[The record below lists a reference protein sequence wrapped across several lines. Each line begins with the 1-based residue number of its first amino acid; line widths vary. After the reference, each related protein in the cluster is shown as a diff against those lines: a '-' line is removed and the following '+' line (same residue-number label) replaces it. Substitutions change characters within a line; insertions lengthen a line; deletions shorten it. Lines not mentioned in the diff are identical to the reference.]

1 MALSMTLEQLG
12 RLLGCEVS
20 AGEVKV
26 HGAVIDTRKI
36 RKGNLFVALKGER
49 VDGHDFLAQAR
60 EAGAAAALVSEYRDD
75 PLPQLLVKNVRQAFA
90 KIGRAWLQQNRTKVL
105 AITGSNGKT
114 SVKEMV
120 TAILRQMGPVLS
132 TQGNL
137 NNDLGVPLTLC
148 RLDPEDKF
156 AVIEMGTNH
165 PGEIAQLVKMAQPD
179 VAVINNIAPAHLE
192 GFGTEAG
199 VAIEKGAI
207 YAGLAADGTAVVNA
221 DMPYADVWAPMIADR
236 KVLTFGLESEADI
249 RADYIQLD
257 PSASHFLVEMDGV
270 SHHFDLP
277 LPGLHNVNNALAAIA
292 LSRALE
298 VPVDAMVRGLASMRA
313 VPHRLQLR
321 AGLNDSRLIDDTYN
335 ANPGSYLQALK
346 TLAGFN
352 GEHWLV
358 LGDFGELGQDS
369 DKIHAEMGKQARD
382 AGVSRLFTVGNS
394 SRMAGQLFG
403 CGAQHFEDI
412 GTLQQSLQQELSRDV
427 TCLIKGSRFMQLDRL
442 ADQLAQQGEAD
453 AAAVK

>member
-1 MALSMTLEQLG
+1 MALSMTLAQLSN
-12 RLLGCEVS
+12 LLGCETN

-26 HGAVIDTRKI
+26 RGAVIDTRKI
-36 RKGNLFVALKGER
+36 KEGQLFVALKGEH
-49 VDGHDFLAQAR
+49 VNGHDFLAQAR
-60 EAGAAAALVSEYRDD
+60 EAGASAALVSELRDD
-75 PLPQLLVKNVRQAFA
+75 PLPQLLVKDVRQAFA
-90 KIGRAWLQQNRTKVL
+90 KIARAWLHQNRTRVV

-132 TQGNL
+132 TQGNY
-137 NNDLGVPLTLC
+137 NNELGVPLTLC

-165 PGEIAQLVKMAQPD
+165 PGEIAQLVKIAQPD

-199 VAIEKGAI
+199 VAVEKGAI
-207 YAGLAADGTAVVNA
+207 YTGLSETGTAVVNA
-221 DMPYADVWAPMIADR
+221 DMPYQEIWAPLIADR
-236 KVLTFGLESEADI
+236 KILTFGLENEADI
-249 RADYIQLD
+249 HADYIQPD
-257 PSASHFLVEMDGV
+257 PTASHFLVEMEGV

-292 LSRALE
+292 VCRALE

-321 AGLNDSRLIDDTYN
+321 KGINDSRLLDDTYN

-346 TLAGFN
+346 TLSSFAG
-352 GEHWLV
+352 ERWLV
-358 LGDFGELGQDS
+358 LGDFGELGKDT
-369 DKIHAEMGKQARD
+369 DKIHGEMGKQAQD
-382 AGVSRLFTVGNS
+382 AGVSRLFTVGAS
-394 SRMAGQLFG
+394 SQMAGQQFG
-403 CGAQHFEDI
+403 CGARHFEDLDA
-412 GTLQQSLQQELSRDV
+412 LQQTLKQDLGSDV
-427 TCLIKGSRFMQLDRL
+427 TCLIKGSRFMQLDKLADRL
-442 ADQLAQQGEAD
+442 AQEGEGN

>member
-12 RLLGCEVS
+12 RLLGCEVN
-20 AGEVKV
+20 AGEVTV
-26 HGAVIDTRKI
+26 RGAVIDTRKI
-36 RKGNLFVALKGER
+36 KKGNLFVALKGEH
-49 VDGHDFLAQAR
+49 VDGHDYLSQAR
-60 EAGAAAALVSEYRDD
+60 EAGASAALVSELRDD
-75 PLPQLLVKNVRQAFA
+75 PLPQLQVKDVRQAFA
-90 KIGRAWLQQNRTKVL
+90 LIARAWLQQNRTRVV

-120 TAILRQMGPVLS
+120 TAILRQTGPVLS

-165 PGEIAQLVKMAQPD
+165 PGEIAQLVKIAEPD
-179 VAVINNIAPAHLE
+179 VALINNIAPAHLE
-192 GFGTEAG
+192 GFGSEEG
-199 VAIEKGAI
+199 VAVEKGAI
-207 YAGLAADGTAVVNA
+207 YSGLVQSGTAVVNA
-221 DMPYADVWAPMIADR
+221 DMPYQQIWAPLIDNR
-236 KVLTFGLESEADI
+236 KTLTFGFENEADI
-249 RADYIQLD
+249 RADYIQPD
-257 PSASHFLVEMDGV
+257 PAVSHFLVEMEGV

-292 LSRALE
+292 VCRALE
-298 VPVDAMVRGLASMRA
+298 VPVDAMVRGLAGMRS

-321 AGLNDSRLIDDTYN
+321 IGINESRLIDDSYN

-352 GEHWLV
+352 GEQWLV
-358 LGDFGELGQDS
+358 LGDFGELGKDS
-369 DKIHAEMGKQARD
+369 DKIHGEMGKQARD

-394 SRMAGQLFG
+394 SRMAGQQFG

-412 GTLQQSLQQELSRDV
+412 ETLQQCLQQELSSDV
-427 TCLIKGSRFMQLDRL
+427 TCLIKGSRFMQLDKL
-442 ADQLAQQGEAD
+442 ADQLAREGETD
-453 AAAVK
+453 VAAVK

>member
-1 MALSMTLEQLG
+1 MSLSMTLEQLG
-12 RLLGCEVS
+12 RLLGCDVT
-20 AGEVKV
+20 AADVKV
-26 HGAVIDTRKI
+26 RGAVIDTRKI
-36 RKGNLFVALKGER
+36 KPGNLFVALKGDH
-49 VDGHDFLAQAR
+49 VDGHDYLAQAR
-60 EAGAAAALVSEYRDD
+60 EAGASAALVSELRDD
-75 PLPQLLVKNVRQAFA
+75 ALPQLLVKDVRQAFG
-90 KIGRAWLQQNRTKVL
+90 KIARAWLQQNRTRVV

-120 TAILRQMGPVLS
+120 TAILRQVGPVLS

-165 PGEIAQLVKMAQPD
+165 PGEIAQLVKIAEPD

-192 GFGTEAG
+192 GFGSEEG
-199 VAIEKGAI
+199 VAVEKGAI
-207 YAGLAADGTAVVNA
+207 YAGLAKKGTAVVNA
-221 DMPYADVWAPMIADR
+221 DMPYKDTWAPLIADR
-236 KVLTFGLESEADI
+236 KTLTFGLENEADI
-249 RADYIQLD
+249 RADYIQPD
-257 PSASHFLVEMDGV
+257 PTASHFLVEMAGV

-292 LSRALE
+292 VCHALE
-298 VPVDAMVRGLASMRA
+298 VPVDAMVRGLAGMRA

-346 TLAGFN
+346 TLAGFS

-358 LGDFGELGQDS
+358 LGDFGELGNDS
-369 DKIHAEMGKQARD
+369 DKIHADMGKQARD

-394 SRMAGQLFG
+394 SRMAGQQFG
-403 CGAQHFEDI
+403 CGAQHFEDLK
-412 GTLQQSLQQELSRDV
+412 TLQQSLQQELSRDV
-427 TCLIKGSRFMQLDRL
+427 TCLIKGSRFMQLDQL
-442 ADQLAQQGEAD
+442 ADQLAQEGEAD